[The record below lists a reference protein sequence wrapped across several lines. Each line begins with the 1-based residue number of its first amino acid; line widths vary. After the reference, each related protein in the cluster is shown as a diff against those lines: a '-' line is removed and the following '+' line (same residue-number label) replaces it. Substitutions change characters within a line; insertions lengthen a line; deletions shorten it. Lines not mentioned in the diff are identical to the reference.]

1 MPGGLLTDL
10 YELNMAASYLRR
22 SATGQ
27 ATFSLFIRTL
37 PRDRGFLVAAGLADC
52 LQFLEDFSFTPEDL
66 SYLRQTRGYREESLR
81 ALADLRFTGE
91 VLAVPEGRVVFA
103 GEPLL
108 EVTAPIAEAQL
119 AETALLNHVTFQ
131 TAVATKAARCVLA
144 AGSAQLVD
152 FSFRRTQGI
161 DAGFAVA
168 RASAIAGFTATSNVA
183 AARRYGLA
191 AAGTMAHSFI
201 EAFGDEQAAFAAFAE
216 DFPGIT
222 TFLVDTYDTARGVR
236 NAIEVTRKLRLPG
249 PVGVRLD
256 SGDLAALARMARAM
270 LDEAGLGDARIF
282 ASGSLDEYAIADL
295 VAADAPVDAYG
306 VGTKMGVS
314 ADAPYLD
321 SAYKLAVYD
330 GRPVMKLSAGKT
342 SAPGAKQVYRGPDG
356 DVLALR
362 DEPPPPDHE
371 ALLVPVM
378 REGLRLCA
386 PEPLAAAQRRCR
398 GDLAWLPSAARA
410 LRHPQPVP
418 VRISEQLQTL
428 QDQVS
433 RDLRR
438 RIAVYG
444 PRRLPDADWT
454 VADGRNGARQPGI
467 GITLTDPAPQHQ
479 RHPAGH

>member
-22 SATGQ
+22 SMTGQ
-27 ATFSLFIRTL
+27 ATFSSFVRAL
-37 PRDRGFLVAAGLADC
+37 PPGRGFLVAAGLADC

-66 SYLRQTRGYREESLR
+66 SYLRQARGYREETLR
-81 ALADLRFTGE
+81 AFASLRFTGD
-91 VLAVPEGRVVFA
+91 VRAVPEGRVVFA

-108 EVTAPIAEAQL
+108 EVTAPVAEAQL
-119 AETALLNHVTFQ
+119 AETVLLNHVTFQ

-144 AGSAQLVD
+144 AGGAQLVD

-161 DAGFAVA
+161 DAGLAVA
-168 RASAIAGFTATSNVA
+168 RASAIAGFAATSNVA
-183 AARRYGLA
+183 AARRHGLA

-201 EAFGDEQAAFAAFAE
+201 EVFGDEQQAFTAFAA
-216 DFPGIT
+216 DFPGMT
-222 TFLVDTYDTARGVR
+222 TFLVDTYDTTRGVR
-236 NAIEVTRKLRLPG
+236 NAIEVIRRLRLPG

-282 ASGSLDEYAIADL
+282 ASGSLDEYAIAGL
-295 VAADAPVDAYG
+295 VAAAAPIDAYG

-321 SAYKLAVYD
+321 SAYKLVSYD

-342 SAPGAKQVYRGPDG
+342 SPPGAKQVYRGPDG

-362 DEPPPPDHE
+362 DEPPPPGHQP
-371 ALLVPVM
+371 LLVPVM
-378 REGLRLCA
+378 RQGQRVSA
-386 PEPLAAAQRRCR
+386 PEPLTAAVQRCR
-398 GDLAWLPSAARA
+398 ADLAWLPLTARA
-410 LRHPQPVP
+410 LRDPVPVP
-418 VRISEQLQTL
+418 VRISEQLKTL
-428 QDQVS
+428 QDQVT

-438 RIAVYG
+438 RTAAQAR
-444 PRRLPDADWT
+444 PR
-454 VADGRNGARQPGI
+454 VS
-467 GITLTDPAPQHQ
+467 
-479 RHPAGH
+479 

>member
-22 SATGQ
+22 SMTGQ
-27 ATFSLFIRTL
+27 ATFSLFVRAL
-37 PRDRGFLVAAGLADC
+37 PPGRGFLVAAGLADC
-52 LQFLEDFSFTPEDL
+52 LAFLGDFSFTPEDL
-66 SYLRQTRGYREESLR
+66 SYLRQARGYREETLR
-81 ALADLRFTGE
+81 AFASLRFTGE
-91 VLAVPEGRVVFA
+91 VRAVPEGRVVFA

-108 EVTAPIAEAQL
+108 EVTAPVAEAQL
-119 AETALLNHVTFQ
+119 AETVLLNHVTFQ
-131 TAVATKAARCVLA
+131 TVVATKAARCVLA
-144 AGSAQLVD
+144 AGGAQLVD

-168 RASAIAGFTATSNVA
+168 RASAIAGFAATSNVA

-201 EAFGDEQAAFAAFAE
+201 EAFGDEQQAFTAFAE
-216 DFPGIT
+216 DFPGMT

-236 NAIEVTRKLRLPG
+236 NAIEVARRLRLPG

-270 LDEAGLGDARIF
+270 LDEAGLGEARIF
-282 ASGSLDEYAIADL
+282 ASGSLDEYAIAGL
-295 VAADAPVDAYG
+295 VAAAAPIDAYG

-321 SAYKLAVYD
+321 SAYKLVAYD

-342 SAPGAKQVYRGPDG
+342 SPPGAKQVYRGPDG

-362 DEPPPPDHE
+362 DEPPPPGHQP
-371 ALLVPVM
+371 LLVPVM
-378 REGLRLCA
+378 RQGQRVSA
-386 PEPLAAAQRRCR
+386 PEPLTAAVQRCR
-398 GDLAWLPSAARA
+398 ADLAWLPLTARA
-410 LRHPQPVP
+410 LRDPVPVP
-418 VRISEQLQTL
+418 VRISEQLKTL
-428 QDQVS
+428 QDQVT

-438 RIAVYG
+438 RTAAQAR
-444 PRRLPDADWT
+444 PR
-454 VADGRNGARQPGI
+454 VS
-467 GITLTDPAPQHQ
+467 
-479 RHPAGH
+479 

>member
-22 SATGQ
+22 SMTGQ
-27 ATFSLFIRTL
+27 ATFSLFVRAL
-37 PRDRGFLVAAGLADC
+37 PPGRGFLVAAGLADC
-52 LQFLEDFSFTPEDL
+52 LAFLGDFSFTPEDL
-66 SYLRQTRGYREESLR
+66 SYLRQARGYREETLR
-81 ALADLRFTGE
+81 AFASLRFTGE
-91 VLAVPEGRVVFA
+91 VRAVPEGRVVFA

-108 EVTAPIAEAQL
+108 EVTAPVAEAQL
-119 AETALLNHVTFQ
+119 AETVLLNHVTFQ
-131 TAVATKAARCVLA
+131 TVVATKAARCVLA
-144 AGSAQLVD
+144 AGGAQLVD

-168 RASAIAGFTATSNVA
+168 RASAIAGFAATSNVA

-201 EAFGDEQAAFAAFAE
+201 EAFGDEQQAFTAFAE
-216 DFPGIT
+216 DFPGMT

-236 NAIEVTRKLRLPG
+236 NAIEVARRLRLPG

-270 LDEAGLGDARIF
+270 LDEAGLGEARIF
-282 ASGSLDEYAIADL
+282 ASGSLDEYAIAGL
-295 VAADAPVDAYG
+295 VAAAAPIDAYG

-321 SAYKLAVYD
+321 SSYKLVAYD

-342 SAPGAKQVYRGPDG
+342 SPPGAKQVYRGPDG

-362 DEPPPPDHE
+362 DEPPPPGHQP
-371 ALLVPVM
+371 LLVPVM
-378 REGLRLCA
+378 RQGQRVSA
-386 PEPLAAAQRRCR
+386 PEPLTAAVQRCR
-398 GDLAWLPSAARA
+398 ADLAWLPLTARA
-410 LRHPQPVP
+410 LRDPVPVP
-418 VRISEQLQTL
+418 VRISEQLKTL
-428 QDQVS
+428 QDQVT

-438 RIAVYG
+438 RTAAQAR
-444 PRRLPDADWT
+444 PR
-454 VADGRNGARQPGI
+454 VG
-467 GITLTDPAPQHQ
+467 
-479 RHPAGH
+479 

>member
-22 SATGQ
+22 SMTGQ
-27 ATFSLFIRTL
+27 ATFSLFVRAL
-37 PRDRGFLVAAGLADC
+37 PPGRGFLVAAGLADC

-66 SYLRQTRGYREESLR
+66 SYLRQARGYREETLR
-81 ALADLRFTGE
+81 AFASLRFTGD
-91 VLAVPEGRVVFA
+91 VRAVPEGRVVFA

-108 EVTAPIAEAQL
+108 EVTAPVAEAQL
-119 AETALLNHVTFQ
+119 AETVLLNHVTFQ
-131 TAVATKAARCVLA
+131 TAVATKAA
-144 AGSAQLVD
+144 GGAQLVD

-161 DAGFAVA
+161 DAGLAVA
-168 RASAIAGFTATSNVA
+168 RASAIAGFAATSNVA
-183 AARRYGLA
+183 AARRHGLA

-201 EAFGDEQAAFAAFAE
+201 EVFGDEQQAFTAFAA
-216 DFPGIT
+216 DFPGMT

-236 NAIEVTRKLRLPG
+236 NAIEVIRRLRLPG

-295 VAADAPVDAYG
+295 VAAAAPIDAYG

-321 SAYKLAVYD
+321 SAYKLVSYD

-342 SAPGAKQVYRGPDG
+342 SPPGAKQVYRGPDG

-362 DEPPPPDHE
+362 DEPPPPGHQP
-371 ALLVPVM
+371 LLVPVM
-378 REGLRLCA
+378 RQGQRVSA
-386 PEPLAAAQRRCR
+386 PELLTAAVQRCR
-398 GDLAWLPSAARA
+398 ADLAWLPLTARA
-410 LRHPQPVP
+410 LRDPVPVP
-418 VRISEQLQTL
+418 VRISEQLKTL
-428 QDQVS
+428 QDQVT

-438 RIAVYG
+438 RTAAQAR
-444 PRRLPDADWT
+444 PR
-454 VADGRNGARQPGI
+454 VS
-467 GITLTDPAPQHQ
+467 
-479 RHPAGH
+479 

>member
-22 SATGQ
+22 SMTGQ
-27 ATFSLFIRTL
+27 ATFSLFVRAL
-37 PRDRGFLVAAGLADC
+37 PPGRGFLVAAGLADC

-66 SYLRQTRGYREESLR
+66 SYLRQARGYREETLR
-81 ALADLRFTGE
+81 AFASLRFTGD
-91 VLAVPEGRVVFA
+91 VRAVPEGRVVFA

-108 EVTAPIAEAQL
+108 EVTAPVAEAQL
-119 AETALLNHVTFQ
+119 AETVLLNHVTFQ

-144 AGSAQLVD
+144 AGGAQLVD

-161 DAGFAVA
+161 DAGLAVA
-168 RASAIAGFTATSNVA
+168 RASAIAGFAATSNVA
-183 AARRYGLA
+183 AARRHGLA

-201 EAFGDEQAAFAAFAE
+201 EAFGDEQEAFTAFAA
-216 DFPGIT
+216 DFPGMT

-236 NAIEVTRKLRLPG
+236 NAIEVIRRLRLPG

-282 ASGSLDEYAIADL
+282 ASGSLDEYAIAGL
-295 VAADAPVDAYG
+295 VAAAAPIDAYG

-321 SAYKLAVYD
+321 SAYKLVSYD

-342 SAPGAKQVYRGPDG
+342 SPPGAKQVYRGPDG

-362 DEPPPPDHE
+362 DEPPPPGHQP
-371 ALLVPVM
+371 LLVPVM
-378 REGLRLCA
+378 RQGQRVSA
-386 PEPLAAAQRRCR
+386 PEPLAAAVQRCR
-398 GDLAWLPSAARA
+398 ADLAWLPLTARA
-410 LRHPQPVP
+410 LRDPVPVP
-418 VRISEQLQTL
+418 VRISEQLKTL
-428 QDQVS
+428 QDQVT

-438 RIAVYG
+438 RTAAQAR
-444 PRRLPDADWT
+444 PR
-454 VADGRNGARQPGI
+454 VS
-467 GITLTDPAPQHQ
+467 
-479 RHPAGH
+479 

>member
-22 SATGQ
+22 SMTGQ
-27 ATFSLFIRTL
+27 ATFSLFGRAL
-37 PRDRGFLVAAGLADC
+37 PPGRGFLVAAGLADC

-66 SYLRQTRGYREESLR
+66 SYLRQARGYREETLR
-81 ALADLRFTGE
+81 AFASLRFTGD
-91 VLAVPEGRVVFA
+91 VRAVPEGRVVFA

-108 EVTAPIAEAQL
+108 EVTAPVAEAQL
-119 AETALLNHVTFQ
+119 AETVLLNHVTFQ

-144 AGSAQLVD
+144 AGGAQLVD

-161 DAGFAVA
+161 DAGLAVA
-168 RASAIAGFTATSNVA
+168 RASAIAGFAATSNVA
-183 AARRYGLA
+183 AARRHGLA

-201 EAFGDEQAAFAAFAE
+201 EVFGDEQQAFTAFAA
-216 DFPGIT
+216 DFPGMT

-236 NAIEVTRKLRLPG
+236 NAIEVIRRLRLPG

-282 ASGSLDEYAIADL
+282 ASGSLDEYAIAGL
-295 VAADAPVDAYG
+295 VAAAAPIDAYG

-321 SAYKLAVYD
+321 SAYKLVSYD

-342 SAPGAKQVYRGPDG
+342 SPPGAKQVYRGPDG

-362 DEPPPPDHE
+362 DEPPPPGHQP
-371 ALLVPVM
+371 LLVPVM
-378 REGLRLCA
+378 RQGQRVSA
-386 PEPLAAAQRRCR
+386 PEPLTAAVQRCR
-398 GDLAWLPSAARA
+398 ADLAWLPLTARA
-410 LRHPQPVP
+410 LRDPVPVP
-418 VRISEQLQTL
+418 VRISGQLKTL
-428 QDQVS
+428 QDQVT

-438 RIAVYG
+438 RTAAQAR
-444 PRRLPDADWT
+444 PR
-454 VADGRNGARQPGI
+454 VS
-467 GITLTDPAPQHQ
+467 
-479 RHPAGH
+479 